1 MRVAPT
7 PNSTE
12 MPTAPLKKG
21 PPNRKKKTR
30 KLERQT
36 GPRTRKQKILR
47 VLKWAGLASLV
58 GLALASLLVAILFWH
73 YGRDLPSVAKLADY
87 HPKQV
92 IRIEDRKKD
101 VIGEVYTERR
111 TFVPYKDIPPLLV
124 HAVLSAEDANF
135 FHHEGIDYLGMIR
148 ALFVNVRS
156 GKKKQGASTITQQVV
171 KTFLL
176 TPERTL
182 KRKFQEIILA
192 RRLEKT
198 LTKEQILTLYLNQ
211 IYLGGGRYGMVEAA
225 KYYFG
230 KDDLKKLTIGEAAL
244 LAGLPQSPEHLNPK
258 KPRNADAA
266 KNRQIYVLRE
276 MVKNKYISRE
286 DADTWAREPIRVV
299 ADPYPQLGMG
309 PEWVEIARHEL
320 VDQVGED
327 KVDRMGGEVV
337 TTMDPDMQAM
347 ATRALQEGLRAL
359 DHRHHY
365 GGVHRKIAGDKIDLE
380 VARLARKLPKKGPEA
395 GELYD
400 AVVLSVD
407 DAARELVVD
416 LGKWKASLLLGGHD
430 DERFNPDGKKPSE
443 RFARGDMVRVRLT
456 KHHDDDRKTA
466 EAHVVALEPAPEGA
480 VVVLDPHTRE
490 VLALVGGYDTPPGGY
505 DRATMAKRQP
515 GSTFKPFV
523 YAAAIDTGDYTPAS
537 IVNDSPEVYDLWKPQ
552 NYEKDEHLGP
562 VRLREALA
570 KSINTVAIKVIHDIG
585 PDRVAAEAHALGI
598 KSDLPEQLSLALGSG
613 EVTPIELTNAFATIA
628 AGGRYAP
635 PKFIERIGD
644 TVTPPVQSQEVMRPE
659 VAYVVTD
666 MMRSVVEE
674 GTGRRVSK
682 LKLDVA
688 GKTGTSNDLRDCW
701 FIGMTPDLVVGVWVG
716 FDEPRSLGHG
726 EQGGRTAAPVY
737 INLMEALRQKQP
749 MRAKPFPRPTGV
761 VQARID
767 KASGKLAADGST
779 PDSSYDEVFVDG
791 TVPTEKATAP
801 GQVDADT
808 YVLDAYDDA
817 YDGDDQP
824 AESGKD
830 KAPAPAPG
838 KTAPPPSGAA
848 KKSMP

>member
-1 MRVAPT
+1 
-7 PNSTE
+7 
-12 MPTAPLKKG
+12 MPTAALKKG
-21 PPNRKKKTR
+21 PPNRKKTR
-30 KLERQT
+30 KLERQS
-36 GPRTRKQKILR
+36 GPRTRKEKILR
-47 VLKWAGLASLV
+47 VLKWCGLLSLV
-58 GLALASLLVAILFWH
+58 GLALASLTIAILFWH

-87 HPKQV
+87 QPKQV

-111 TFVPYKDIPPLLV
+111 TFVPYEQIPPLLV

-211 IYLGGGRYGMVEAA
+211 IYLGGGRYGMAEAA

-230 KDDLKKLTIGEAAL
+230 KDDLNKLTIGEAAM

-258 KPRNADAA
+258 KPKNAEAA

-276 MVKNKYISRE
+276 MNKNRYISRE
-286 DADTWAREPIRVV
+286 EADKWAREPIRIVD
-299 ADPYPQLGMG
+299 DPYPHLGTA

-320 VDQVGED
+320 VAQVGED
-327 KVDRMGGEVV
+327 KVDRMGGQVV
-337 TTMDPDMQAM
+337 TTMDPELQAM
-347 ATRALQEGLRAL
+347 ATEALQKGLREVNK
-359 DHRHHY
+359 RHHY
-365 GGVHRKIAGDKIDLE
+365 GHVHRQVAGDKIEL
-380 VARLARKLPKKGPEA
+380 ALAKLARKLPKKGPQS

-400 AVVLSVD
+400 AVVLSVN
-407 DAARELVVD
+407 DAAKELVVN
-416 LGKWKASLLLGGHD
+416 LGKWKASLLLGGRSD
-430 DERFNPDGKKPSE
+430 QRFNPEGKKPSE
-443 RFARGDMVRVRLT
+443 RFARGDVVRVRLAPQT
-456 KHHDDDRKTA
+456 KGDD
-466 EAHVVALEPAPEGA
+466 EATKEVQRVELEPGPEGA
-480 VVVLDPHTRE
+480 VVVIDPHTRE

-523 YAAAIDTGDYTPAS
+523 YATALDTGDYTPAS

-552 NYEKDEHLGP
+552 NYERDEHLGP
-562 VRLREALA
+562 VRLRLALA

-585 PDRVAAEAHALGI
+585 PERVAAEAHALGI

-613 EVTPIELTNAFATIA
+613 EVSPIELTNAFATIA

-635 PKFIERIGD
+635 PQFIERIGD
-644 TVTPPVQSQEVMRPE
+644 TVSQPVQSQEVMRPE

-737 INLMEALRQKQP
+737 IDFMEALRQKRP
-749 MRAKPFPRPTGV
+749 MRAKPFARPPGV

-767 KASGKLAADGST
+767 KATGKLAADGAP
-779 PDSSYDEVFVDG
+779 PDTSYDEVFVDG

-824 AESGKD
+824 SDSADAS
-830 KAPAPAPG
+830 APAPPA
-838 KTAPPPSGAA
+838 SGGAK

>member
-1 MRVAPT
+1 
-7 PNSTE
+7 
-12 MPTAPLKKG
+12 MPTAARKKG
-21 PPNRKKKTR
+21 PPNRKKTR

-47 VLKWAGLASLV
+47 VLKWAGLVSLV
-58 GLALASLLVAILFWH
+58 GLALASLLIAILFWH

-111 TFVPYKDIPPLLV
+111 TFVPYDQIPPLLI

-230 KDDLKKLTIGEAAL
+230 KDDLNKLTIGEAAL

-258 KPRNADAA
+258 KPKHADAA

-276 MVKNKYISRE
+276 MNKNGYISRE
-286 DADTWAREPIRVV
+286 EADKWARDPIRVV
-299 ADPYPQLGMG
+299 DEAYPHLGTA

-320 VDQVGED
+320 IEQVGED

-337 TTMDPDMQAM
+337 TTMDPEIQAM
-347 ATRALQEGLRAL
+347 ATKALQGGLRAV

-365 GGVHRKIAGDKIDLE
+365 GGVHRKVADDKIDLE
-380 VARLARKLPKKGPEA
+380 VAKLARRLPKKGPKS
-395 GELYD
+395 GELYY

-407 DAARELVVD
+407 DAAKELVVD
-416 LGKWKASLLLGGHD
+416 LGKWKASLLLGRRGD
-430 DERFNPDGKKPSE
+430 SRFNPDGKKPSE
-443 RFARGDMVRVRLT
+443 RFARGDVIRVRLARNNE
-456 KHHDDDRKTA
+456 HADDDHEIK
-466 EAHVVALEPAPEGA
+466 EAHLVDLEPAPEGA

-490 VLALVGGYDTPPGGY
+490 VLALVGGYDTPPGGF

-523 YAAAIDTGDYTPAS
+523 YAAAIDSGDYTPAS

-562 VRLREALA
+562 VRLRTALA

-585 PDRVAAEAHALGI
+585 PDRVAAEAHSLGI

-613 EVTPIELTNAFATIA
+613 EVSPIELTNAFTTIA

-635 PKFIERIGD
+635 PQFIQRIGD
-644 TVTPPVQSQEVMRPE
+644 TVSPPVQSQDVLRPE

-674 GTGRRVSK
+674 GTGRRVSR
-682 LKLDVA
+682 LKLQVS

-737 INLMEALRQKQP
+737 INLMEALRQKRP
-749 MRAKPFPRPTGV
+749 MRARPFPRPPGV

-767 KASGKLAADGST
+767 KASGKLAADGAP

-791 TVPTEKATAP
+791 TVPTEVATAP

-824 AESGKD
+824 AESGNGT
-830 KAPAPAPG
+830 APAPG
-838 KTAPPPSGAA
+838 KSTPRPPGAV